1 MARLLVAKGAVER
14 LRREPHLSAKVMGLV
29 ADFHKFNAQELR
41 EHKNIH
47 LERHKASRDPAAR
60 TARLDGNHRAII
72 WDTGDDETYMLET
85 FGTHDETDRWMHNNE
100 LRRNPALGVLES
112 VNVLEIE
119 KAVAAAPPAK
129 SEAGFLYSHRR
140 DRDFENLGID
150 PSLLPV
156 VRSLQTEEAL
166 EPLLGILPPSN
177 AEALLELL
185 GDEPLEEIYPRLV
198 SSVDASDLRSGSAAP
213 ASQGHY
219 FVISDDEEL
228 QLWLDKP
235 FALWRTYLHH
245 SQRQAAYA
253 ERYDGPALV
262 TGGPGTGKTVVALHR
277 AKALA
282 EQLSEPPAKQI
293 LLTTFH
299 IGLARAIERDLE
311 LLGGRK
317 LADAVEVVH
326 IDQLR
331 IRILEDSPAGRLGRI
346 NDDEALGIWKDVA
359 ASNHTDLSAESL
371 QSEWEHVILATGCKN
386 REDYGDLDR
395 STRGVVLDREQRME
409 VWSACEEFEKRLA
422 DRGEVTFSQ
431 IAAVAADQVLE
442 AGTPRYR
449 HVIVDE
455 AQDLHQTQLRLLRA
469 LVAEGPDDLFIV
481 GDSSQR
487 IYDRRASL
495 SDLGIDTSGRETELY
510 VNYRTSHEIATW
522 ANTLK
527 SDSGIS
533 DLGDLVRRPS
543 SRHRSLLHGSSPI
556 CVEETTAREL
566 SSHLAFQVASWIEK
580 GVVPQEIAVAS
591 RSKASYPV
599 INAAL
604 SSASVDISVYEPGG
618 IDLEGVRVSTMHSLK
633 GLEFQ
638 CVALFDVNDESL
650 PASWLLE
657 AGDLDPSDR
666 DQLLNR
672 EHCLL
677 YMAATRARDELWVGW
692 AGEPSRFLEAVLAPE
707 NT

>member
-1 MARLLVAKGAVER
+1 
-14 LRREPHLSAKVMGLV
+14 MGLV
-29 ADFHKFNAQELR
+29 ADFAKLNAQELR
-41 EHKNIH
+41 ASKGIH
-47 LERHKASRDPAAR
+47 LERHKNSRDPAAR
-60 TARLDGNHRAII
+60 TIRLDDNHRAIL
-72 WDTGDDETYMLET
+72 WDLGDDETYMLET
-85 FGTHDETDRWMHNNE
+85 FGTHDETDRWMHNNA
-100 LRRNPALGVLES
+100 LRQNRASGVLES
-112 VNVLEIE
+112 VNVPEIE
-119 KAVAAAPPAK
+119 KAVAAAPTAN
-129 SEAGFLYSHRR
+129 SEIGLLYSHRR
-140 DRDFENLGID
+140 DREFESLGID
-150 PSLLPV
+150 TAFLPV

-166 EPLLGILPPSN
+166 EPLLGILPPTN
-177 AEALLELL
+177 ADALLELL
-185 GDEPLEEIYPRLV
+185 GDESVDEIYSRLV
-198 SSVDASDLRSGSAAP
+198 SNVDDSDLRSGFDAP
-213 ASQGHY
+213 VSRAHY

-228 QLWLDKP
+228 KLWLDQP

-245 SQRQAAYA
+245 SQYQAAYA

-282 EQLSEPPAKQI
+282 ERLSEPAAKQI
-293 LLTTFH
+293 LFTTFH
-299 IGLARAIERDLE
+299 IGLAKVIERDLE
-311 LLGGRK
+311 LLGGRE
-317 LADAVEVVH
+317 LTDAVEVVH

-331 IRILEDSPAGRLGRI
+331 VRILEDSPAGRLERI
-346 NDDEALGIWKDVA
+346 NDSEALKIWKDVA

-371 QSEWEHVILATGCKN
+371 QSEWEHVILAMGCSN
-386 REDYGDLDR
+386 RDEYCDLDR
-395 STRGVVLDREQRME
+395 SSRGIGLDRSQRME
-409 VWSACEEFEKRLA
+409 VWSACEEFEKRLT
-422 DRGEVTFSQ
+422 DRGEATFSQ

-495 SDLGIDTSGRETELY
+495 ADLGIDTSGRETELW

-527 SDSGIS
+527 SDAGTS
-533 DLGDLVRRPS
+533 DLGDLVRRSS

-566 SSHLAFQVASWIEK
+566 STHLALQVTSWIEK
-580 GVVPQEIAVAS
+580 GVAPQEIAVAS
-591 RSKASYPV
+591 RSKASHPI

-604 SSASVDISVYEPGG
+604 SSAAVDFSVYEPGG
-618 IDLEGVRVSTMHSLK
+618 VHLEGVRVSTMHSLK

-657 AGDLDPSDR
+657 AENLDPSDR

-677 YMAATRARDELWVGW
+677 YMAATRPRDELWVGW

-707 NT
+707 NM